1 MVKKGG
7 GESGRRGNMVDV
19 FGGVCHVVIRCG
31 GGVRL
36 LELKGVLSRTVS
48 AHVLGTVFMLSLCL
62 EKLVMSHSGD

>member
-1 MVKKGG
+1 
-7 GESGRRGNMVDV
+7 MVDV

-36 LELKGVLSRTVS
+36 LELKGVLPRTVS
-48 AHVLGTVFMLSLCL
+48 AHVFSTVFMLLLCL